1 MRVCAN
7 VYVCLYVCLSVC
19 LSVCVGTTLYDG
31 CVMAVCSLDI
41 DKWINAPE
49 SDSSDDEV
57 SSTSIFAPS
66 TDRASTWVT
75 NEYCVYWTV
84 VKLMWYVQCDF
95 SFDLFFSFSFS
106 FSFPVMF

>member
-1 MRVCAN
+1 MCMSVCMSACLC
-7 VYVCLYVCLSVC
+7 VCLHVLLSC
-19 LSVCVGTTLYDG
+19 CVL
-31 CVMAVCSLDI
+31 VCSLDI

-66 TDRASTWVT
+66 TDRATTWVT

-95 SFDLFFSFSFS
+95 CFDLFFSFSFS